1 MEPQEVQS
9 ELIAAARNAD
19 EWGLGHEGDA
29 FGPGADPGLYLGVP
43 AEAYHS
49 HPAISR
55 SILAEAARK
64 SPLHALYS
72 WGAEED
78 DNSSDAM
85 DLGTAAHAK
94 VLEPERFEDRFDV
107 APDECSATLGSGDP
121 CTYSAKY
128 RHGGEW
134 YCGTHAPDGEPD
146 DVEVLKSSHYY
157 TVEGMDAA
165 LREDPDAAPLL
176 YGLPGVEEA
185 TILFEDPETGILC
198 KARPDRIACLPNRH
212 VALVDLKTTKSA
224 HPQDFRRKYGRNGYW
239 LQPAFYSA
247 AVDSLGVDAQV
258 RDFVF
263 ACVESQR
270 PYAVQCY
277 RPSPNDLSGARRRM
291 GGLLDEMED
300 ALDSP
305 RGYADGVKE
314 LSLKRYQ
321 KDRLSISA

>member
-1 MEPQEVQS
+1 MDPQEVRS
-9 ELIAAARNAD
+9 ELLGVARGP
-19 EWGLGHEGDA
+19 EA
-29 FGPGADPGLYLGVP
+29 FGPDAGPGLYMDVP

-64 SPLHALYS
+64 SPLHGLYS
-72 WGAEED
+72 WRAEEEES
-78 DNSSDAM
+78 SSDAM

-94 VLEPERFEDRFDV
+94 VLEPDLFGSRFDV
-107 APDECSATLGSGDP
+107 APEECSATLGSGDP

-146 DVEVLKSSHYY
+146 DIEVLKSSHYY

-176 YGLPGVEEA
+176 YQLPGLAEA
-185 TILFEDPETGILC
+185 TILFDDPETGLRC
-198 KARPDRIACLPNRH
+198 KARPDRIICLPNEG

-224 HPQDFRRKYGRNGYW
+224 HPQDFRRKYARNGYW

-247 AVDSLGVDAQV
+247 AVGSLGVASV

-277 RPSPNDLSGARRRM
+277 RPSSNDLAGARRRM
-291 GGLLDEMED
+291 GGLLDEMES
-300 ALDSP
+300 ALDTP

-314 LSLKRYQ
+314 LSMKRYQ